1 MSSVPL
7 QPWNALAA
15 SSVHRLGARLQE
27 MVNPDFVK
35 FAESFHCE
43 GLRCLTKA
51 ELPEKMAHFLASEN
65 VRTAR

>member
-1 MSSVPL
+1 
-7 QPWNALAA
+7 
-15 SSVHRLGARLQE
+15 

-65 VRTAR
+65 VRTDR